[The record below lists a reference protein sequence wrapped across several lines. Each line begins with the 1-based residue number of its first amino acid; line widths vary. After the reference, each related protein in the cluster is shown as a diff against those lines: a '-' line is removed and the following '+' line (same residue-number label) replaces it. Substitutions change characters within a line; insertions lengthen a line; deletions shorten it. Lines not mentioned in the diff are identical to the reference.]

1 MSDLQQE
8 QAAAGG
14 LGYPSLGSF
23 LTSPLT
29 ESFPFT
35 TKGALLETVLLPDDV
50 LLWLDSHASAHGAL
64 GFLRLLAAQRPSFIL
79 PFFGI
84 SSFYSE

>member
-14 LGYPSLGSF
+14 LGYPSLESLKPSSF

-29 ESFPFT
+29 KSFPFT
-35 TKGALLETVLLPDDV
+35 TKGALLETALFSYLMTFCCGWTRTPQHMG
-50 LLWLDSHASAHGAL
+50 LSDSY
-64 GFLRLLAAQRPSFIL
+64 GF
-79 PFFGI
+79 
-84 SSFYSE
+84 

>member
-35 TKGALLETVLLPDDV
+35 TKGALLETVLFSYLMTFCCGWTRTPQHMG
-50 LLWLDSHASAHGAL
+50 LSDSY
-64 GFLRLLAAQRPSFIL
+64 GF
-79 PFFGI
+79 
-84 SSFYSE
+84 